1 MHRSLPSARPR
12 RPPAI
17 SVFFMTILDLRC
29 RGVCVGAAR
38 CFVAQD
44 ATSGVSWMHFVTQPL
59 PLVSTRA
66 RYAYNGRSP
75 SREARISRNGAGSFD
90 YGPRGACDGDK
101 RLPSQAAQVLPI
113 VSDPGMSGA
122 CPTAID
128 SSMRIYQRHNVEYA
142 RTCRRSEA
150 DVFTGSTAA
159 RPVRYRPR
167 SLRQQAKLL
176 TYIRRSPV

>member
-1 MHRSLPSARPR
+1 MLFM
-12 RPPAI
+12 AI
-17 SVFFMTILDLRC
+17 LVLRC
-29 RGVCVGAAR
+29 RGVCIGAAR
-38 CFVAQD
+38 RFVAQD
-44 ATSGVSWMHFVTQPL
+44 ATSGVSWMHFVTQPW

-75 SREARISRNGAGSFD
+75 SREVRISHNGAGSFD
-90 YGPRGACDGDK
+90 YGPRGAYDGDK
-101 RLPSQAAQVLPI
+101 RLPSQAAQELPI

-128 SSMRIYQRHNVEYA
+128 SSMRIYLRHNVGYA

-150 DVFTGSTAA
+150 DVFTGSTAG
-159 RPVRYRPR
+159 RPVCYRPR